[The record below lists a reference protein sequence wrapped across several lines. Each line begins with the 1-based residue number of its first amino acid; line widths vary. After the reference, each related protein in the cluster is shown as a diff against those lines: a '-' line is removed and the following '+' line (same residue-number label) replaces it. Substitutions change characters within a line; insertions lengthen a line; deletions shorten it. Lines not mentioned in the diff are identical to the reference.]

1 MNLPP
6 WVVGIGAFVGV
17 LVAGAILLALDFE
30 LIGIVVALAA
40 VPLALVAWVMAN
52 DRA

>member
-6 WVVGIGAFVGV
+6 WVVGIGAMIACV
-17 LVAGAILLALDFE
+17 VAGAVLITLDFD

-40 VPLALVAWVMAN
+40 IPVALVAWVMAN
-52 DRA
+52 DRV

>member
-6 WVVGIGAFVGV
+6 WVVGIGAMIACV
-17 LVAGAILLALDFE
+17 VAGAILITVGFD
-30 LIGIVVALAA
+30 LIGIVVALASIP
-40 VPLALVAWVMAN
+40 VALVAWVVAN

>member
-6 WVVGIGAFVGV
+6 WVVGIGALIACV
-17 LVAGAILLALDFE
+17 VAGAILITLDFS

-40 VPLALVAWVMAN
+40 IPVALVAWVVAN
-52 DRA
+52 DRV

>member
-6 WVVGIGAFVGV
+6 WVIGIGAMIACV
-17 LVAGAILLALDFE
+17 VAGAILITVGFD

-40 VPLALVAWVMAN
+40 IPVALVAWVVAN

>member
-6 WVVGIGAFVGV
+6 WVVGIGV
-17 LVAGAILLALDFE
+17 LIACVVAGAILITLDFA

-40 VPLALVAWVMAN
+40 IPVALVAWVVAN

>member
-6 WVVGIGAFVGV
+6 WVVSIGTLVACV
-17 LVAGAILLALDFE
+17 VAGAILITLGFG

-40 VPLALVAWVMAN
+40 IPVALVAWVMAN
-52 DRA
+52 DRV

>member
-6 WVVGIGAFVGV
+6 WVVGIGAMVACV
-17 LVAGAILLALDFE
+17 VAGAVLITVGFD

-40 VPLALVAWVMAN
+40 IPVALVAWVMAN
-52 DRA
+52 DRV

>member
-1 MNLPP
+1 MNAPP
-6 WVVGIGAFVGV
+6 WVVGIGALIACV
-17 LVAGAILLALDFE
+17 VAGVVLITLDVW

-40 VPLALVAWVMAN
+40 IPIALVAWVMAN